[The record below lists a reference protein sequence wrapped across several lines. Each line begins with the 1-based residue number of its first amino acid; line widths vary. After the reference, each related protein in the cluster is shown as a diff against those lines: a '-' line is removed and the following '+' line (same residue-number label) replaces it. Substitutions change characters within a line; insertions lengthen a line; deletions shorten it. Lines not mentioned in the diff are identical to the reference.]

1 MSFRSAA
8 FGYLTPDGSFDR
20 GAFGNSAKRFLR
32 GAFQA
37 LFLTL
42 QGAVP
47 LSFFWNRFLYRTHG
61 NLVPRNCFIENSR
74 T

>member
-32 GAFQA
+32 GAFQV
-37 LFLTL
+37 LIFFL
-42 QGAVP
+42 
-47 LSFFWNRFLYRTHG
+47 RFEKTFH
-61 NLVPRNCFIENSR
+61 VWME
-74 T
+74 